1 MGATMKRVGTLGL
14 AIVLTLG
21 LAVTAS
27 HAAKAKKVASE
38 VEASGWNFA
47 SGEFTLIGDVHSK
60 KSKCEKGRAVTVYAY
75 NQPTDDPTEVGTTT
89 TDGTGGWELHPPDM
103 APNNYHSASVDRKKI
118 GRGDKKLVCK
128 ADESPLL
135 LTD

>member
-1 MGATMKRVGTLGL
+1 MKRAGTLSL

-27 HAAKAKKVASE
+27 HAAKAKRVASE
-38 VEASGWNFA
+38 VEVSGWHFLA
-47 SGEFTLIGDVHSK
+47 GDATFVGDVHSK
-60 KSKCEKGRAVTVYAY
+60 KSKCEKGRAITVYAY
-75 NQPTDDPTEVGTTT
+75 DDPTDDPTEVGTTA
-89 TDGTGGWELHPPDM
+89 TDGTGDWELDPPDM
-103 APNNYHSASVDRKKI
+103 GVPNNYHSASVDRKKVR
-118 GRGDKKLVCK
+118 RGDKKLICK

>member
-1 MGATMKRVGTLGL
+1 MKRAGTLGL

-38 VEASGWNFA
+38 VEVSGWHFEGG
-47 SGEFTLIGDVHSK
+47 SGPTFVGDVHSK
-60 KSKCEKGRAVTVYAY
+60 KSKCERARAVTVYGY
-75 NQPTDDPTEVGTTT
+75 DDPTDDPTEVGTTT
-89 TDGTGGWELHPPDM
+89 TDGTGDWEFNPPDI
-103 APNNYHSASVDRKKI
+103 APNNYHSASVDRKKL
-118 GRGDKKLVCK
+118 GRGDKKLICK